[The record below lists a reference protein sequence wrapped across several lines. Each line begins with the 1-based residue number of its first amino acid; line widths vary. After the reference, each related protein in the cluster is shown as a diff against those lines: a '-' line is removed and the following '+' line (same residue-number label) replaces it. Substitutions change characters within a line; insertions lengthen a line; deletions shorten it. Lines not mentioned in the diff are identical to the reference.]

1 MQEGFI
7 FGDTIANNIAP
18 NGETIDRERMAYA
31 VEMANIRDFIEGLPL
46 KYNTKIGNTGQGLSQ
61 GQKQRILI
69 ARAIY
74 RNPDYLFFDEAT
86 NALDTDN
93 EKVIQ
98 QNLDRFFKDRTV
110 VVVAHRLSTVRNADQ
125 IVVLKEGEITEK
137 GTHSELIARQGDYYR
152 LVKNQLELNA

>member
-7 FGDTIANNIAP
+7 FGDTIANNIVP
-18 NGETIDRERMAYA
+18 DGNMIDKKRLLYA
-31 VEMANIRDFIEGLPL
+31 VEMANIRDFVESLPL

-86 NALDTDN
+86 NAS
-93 EKVIQ
+93 I
-98 QNLDRFFKDRTV
+98 RTM
-110 VVVAHRLSTVRNADQ
+110 
-125 IVVLKEGEITEK
+125 KK
-137 GTHSELIARQGDYYR
+137 
-152 LVKNQLELNA
+152 